1 MAFSRETR
9 IRHHHGRG
17 MAVLTFADMTWEEVR
32 ELPASRTAA
41 VLPVGAL
48 EAHGPHLPLATDVII
63 AEAMAQA
70 GAEQLSAMG
79 WTVLLLPPL
88 SFTVAGFASGF
99 AGTVSVGQ
107 EAVAATVQGTVQSLH
122 RHGLH
127 PVAIANAH
135 LDPAHLAA
143 LRRAAA
149 LLEEEGIAV
158 VFPDLTRRA
167 VAERLTDEFRTGAC
181 HAGRFE
187 SSIVMA
193 ARPDLVH
200 EAERQA
206 LPPNPASLTTAIR
219 GGHTTFEEA
228 GGPLAYFG
236 WPADATASEGRA
248 SIDVLG
254 RILADAVLERAARA
268 DIGAA

>member
-1 MAFSRETR
+1 
-9 IRHHHGRG
+9 

-32 ELPASRTAA
+32 DLPGSRTAA

-63 AEAMAQA
+63 AEAMAQS
-70 GAEQLSAMG
+70 GAERLSAMG

-88 SFTVAGFASGF
+88 SFTVADFASGF

-107 EAVAATVQGTVQSLH
+107 EAVVATVQGTVQSLH
-122 RHGLH
+122 RHGLSS
-127 PVAIANAH
+127 VAIANAH
-135 LDPAHLAA
+135 LDPSHLVA

-158 VFPDLTRRA
+158 AFPDLTRR
-167 VAERLTDEFRTGAC
+167 VTAERLTDEFRTGSC

-187 SSIVMA
+187 SSIVLA
-193 ARPDLVH
+193 ARPDLVR
-200 EAERQA
+200 EAVQQT

-219 GGHTTFEEA
+219 AGQTTFEEA

-248 SIDVLG
+248 SIDALG
-254 RILADAVLERAARA
+254 RILAEALLERAARGET
-268 DIGAA
+268 GAA